1 MTTFQDLYS
10 KALTDDAFRQQ
21 LAADPEAALR
31 SINIQPTPEI
41 VKNIRQSIASLQAVQ
56 QAMAPP
62 AALGGTGAP
71 VKEQFFVS

>member
-1 MTTFQDLYS
+1 MSTFQDLYS

-56 QAMAPP
+56 QAMGP
-62 AALGGTGAP
+62 AAGPHAA
-71 VKEQFFVS
+71 VQEQFFVS